1 MVITQMIFG
10 CLVLSFSFFTSCGG
24 IFGQNAM
31 EDAEMEDVENS
42 SPNALAELSVIF
54 AICAGKAGRC
64 GIAYVD
70 LDENERVL
78 YVADVM
84 DPEFIHLDRNTAA
97 DRLYLQSCA
106 V

>member
-1 MVITQMIFG
+1 
-10 CLVLSFSFFTSCGG
+10 
-24 IFGQNAM
+24 
-31 EDAEMEDVENS
+31 MEDVENS

-97 DRLYLQSCA
+97 DRHRVVLYDSTWIIQTRVRQDHDMMQPFFCFS
-106 V
+106 

>member
-1 MVITQMIFG
+1 
-10 CLVLSFSFFTSCGG
+10 
-24 IFGQNAM
+24 M

>member
-1 MVITQMIFG
+1 M
-10 CLVLSFSFFTSCGG
+10 GG

-97 DRLYLQSCA
+97 DRHYLQSCA